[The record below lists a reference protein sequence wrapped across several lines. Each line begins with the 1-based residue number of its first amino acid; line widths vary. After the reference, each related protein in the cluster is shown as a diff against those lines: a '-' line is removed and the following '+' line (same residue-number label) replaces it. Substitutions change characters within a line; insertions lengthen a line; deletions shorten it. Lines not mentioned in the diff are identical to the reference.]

1 MSFTFHTRVHG
12 IPCLCD
18 VTFYSPGAP
27 MRTTGWGYG
36 DCDPDEPE
44 EFEFDILDRCGYP
57 AAWLERK
64 LTDNDYDRLLSEYR
78 EKRDAWAA

>member
-1 MSFTFHTRVHG
+1 MTFTTTVAG
-12 IPCLCD
+12 IPCRCR
-18 VTFYSPGAP
+18 VTFYSHGVP

-36 DCDPDEPE
+36 DADPPEPE
-44 EFEFDILDRCGYP
+44 EFEFDILDRRGYP

>member
-44 EFEFDILDRCGYP
+44 EFEFDILDRRGYS

-64 LTDNDYDRLLSEYR
+64 LTDDDYDRLLSEYH

>member
-1 MSFTFHTRVHG
+1 MTFMTTVAG
-12 IPCLCD
+12 IPCRCR
-18 VTFYSPGAP
+18 VTFYSHGAP

-44 EFEFDILDRCGYP
+44 EFEFDILDRRGYP

>member
-1 MSFTFHTRVHG
+1 MTFTTTVAG
-12 IPCLCD
+12 IPCRCR
-18 VTFYSPGAP
+18 VTFYSHGAP

-44 EFEFDILDRCGYP
+44 EFEFDILDRRGYP
-57 AAWLERK
+57 AAWLEQK
-64 LTDNDYDRLLSEYR
+64 LTDDDYDRLLSEYH

>member
-1 MSFTFHTRVHG
+1 MTFTTTVAG
-12 IPCLCD
+12 IPCRCR

-27 MRTTGWGYG
+27 MRTHRLGIRRLPIPT
-36 DCDPDEPE
+36 EPE
-44 EFEFDILDRCGYP
+44 EFEFDILDRSGYP

-64 LTDNDYDRLLSEYR
+64 LTDDDYDRLLSEYH

>member
-1 MSFTFHTRVHG
+1 MTFMTTVAG
-12 IPCLCD
+12 IPCRCR

-36 DCDPDEPE
+36 DADPPEPE
-44 EFEFDILDRCGYP
+44 EFEFDILDRRGYP
-57 AAWLERK
+57 AAWLEVK
-64 LTDNDYDRLLSEYR
+64 LTDNDYDRLLSEYH